1 MNERDYLSNE
11 ELMNL
16 IDSIESGDEI
26 NAPDDILDN
35 ILTKIEEM
43 EQDNNDSVEAPALK
57 EKVSEIMK
65 PPQISDMERRKKQYR
80 QYCVRVAFAMAAA
93 VALFVIVPIFK
104 DTDSIIKNRDRKTTI
119 ISSIRDSHMICDLY
133 YTYIND

>member
-16 IDSIESGDEI
+16 IDSIESEDEI

-43 EQDNNDSVEAPALK
+43 EQDNNDSVEAPALT

-65 PPQISDMERRKKQYR
+65 PPQISDMDRRKKQYR

>member
-65 PPQISDMERRKKQYR
+65 PPQISDMDRRKKQYR

-104 DTDSIIKNRDRKTTI
+104 DTDIIIKNRDRKTTI

>member
-43 EQDNNDSVEAPALK
+43 EQDNNDSAEAPALK

-65 PPQISDMERRKKQYR
+65 PPQISDMDRRKKQYR

>member
-43 EQDNNDSVEAPALK
+43 EQDNNDSVEAPALT

-65 PPQISDMERRKKQYR
+65 PPQISDMDRRKKQYR

>member
-65 PPQISDMERRKKQYR
+65 PPQISDMDRRKKQYR